1 MSLVTMRFSL
11 CHRIFMFALESIN
24 QALFLSINATPT
36 SPAAVITLAIFLAK
50 YLVLLIPLLLLG
62 MWLWGEQPQRERALR
77 VLLSVGL
84 ALLCNQLI
92 GLAWDHPRPFAIG
105 LGYRFIDHAADPSFP
120 SDHTTIFATT
130 AYAFWLAGK
139 ARLGRILLLL
149 TLLVGWSRIYL
160 GVHWPLDILGGL
172 LLPLLYSR
180 ILALA
185 WPACGPQLLR
195 WLNGT
200 YRLLLAKPIALGW
213 IKA

>member
-1 MSLVTMRFSL
+1 
-11 CHRIFMFALESIN
+11 MFALESIN

-149 TLLVGWSRIYL
+149 TLLVGWARIYL

>member
-1 MSLVTMRFSL
+1 MLVTMRFYFCL
-11 CHRIFMFALESIN
+11 RIFMFALESIN
-24 QALFLSINATPT
+24 QALFLSINATPA
-36 SPAAVITLAIFLAK
+36 SPLAVITLAIFLAK

-92 GLAWDHPRPFAIG
+92 GLLWDHPRPFAIG

-139 ARLGRILLLL
+139 ARLGRMLLLL
-149 TLLVGWSRIYL
+149 TVLVGWSRIYL

-180 ILALA
+180 MLALA
-185 WPACGPQLLR
+185 WPACGPWLLQS
-195 WLNGT
+195 LNGV

>member
-1 MSLVTMRFSL
+1 
-11 CHRIFMFALESIN
+11 MFALESIN
-24 QALFLSINATPT
+24 QALFLSINATPA
-36 SPAAVITLAIFLAK
+36 SSVAVITVAIFLAK

-77 VLLSVGL
+77 VLLSLGL

-92 GLAWDHPRPFAIG
+92 GLAWAHPRPFAIG

-139 ARLGRILLLL
+139 ARLGRILLLM
-149 TLLVGWSRIYL
+149 TLAVGWSRVYL

-180 ILALA
+180 MLALL
-185 WPACGPQLLR
+185 WPTWGQRLLQP
-195 WLNGT
+195 LNGV

>member
-1 MSLVTMRFSL
+1 
-11 CHRIFMFALESIN
+11 MFALESIN
-24 QALFLSINATPT
+24 QALFLSINATPA
-36 SPAAVITLAIFLAK
+36 SSLAVITLAIFLAK

-149 TLLVGWSRIYL
+149 TPAVGWSRVYL

-180 ILALA
+180 MLALL
-185 WPACGPQLLR
+185 WPTCGPRLLR
-195 WLNGT
+195 PLNGA
-200 YRLLLAKPIALGW
+200 YRLVLAKPIALGW